1 MKRIGIVLGVC
12 VTLSI
17 FLSMPGEAHIGHR
30 HASGASKFGL
40 KFRLST
46 MQALGVHLGLL
57 LSESRGEV
65 VLDDTR
71 RRVHAEAVHALSL
84 LIVDLFQDET
94 WQRTRAKRE
103 IWQDWQGFAEKA
115 KEMETA
121 SVALVRIVA
130 SGRAEAFG
138 SQLTATGE
146 RCNACHKAYRK
157 PRGR

>member
-1 MKRIGIVLGVC
+1 
-12 VTLSI
+12 
-17 FLSMPGEAHIGHR
+17 
-30 HASGASKFGL
+30 
-40 KFRLST
+40 

-130 SGRAEAFG
+130 SGRAEAVG
-138 SQLTATGE
+138 NQLTATGE
-146 RCNACHKAYRK
+146 RCTACHKAYRK